1 LAHPVF
7 IVYYFACA
15 IALSAGMLS
24 LVVLDTAN
32 DMVYRDVSRPDS
44 AVDVREAKG
53 TIRGAQGNDDGDGA
67 GRLQMQRLLP

>member
-1 LAHPVF
+1 
-7 IVYYFACA
+7 
-15 IALSAGMLS
+15 MLS